1 MRLLSSA
8 AFLLCIICGIV
19 NLRTSSASPI
29 RLSKRADVAASYDF
43 VIVGGGA
50 AGLALGARLS
60 ESSNQTVL
68 VLEAGPFPEI
78 VASYSTPGAGQQVLG
93 SLLDWAFVTPAQ
105 ESLDNRTI
113 TYRRGRGV
121 GGSTVINGLT
131 YGRGSAS
138 IYDLWESL
146 GNEGWSWTDV
156 FPFFQKSTSFI
167 PLEVSAYQ
175 TYDESAYSPSGPISL
190 SYPTYVS
197 PASTAFIEA
206 LGAVGVPTVNELNLG
221 DNVGAKQEP
230 LTLDAR
236 QQRSSAYDGYYKPVR
251 NRPNLTV
258 LPLATVRQVIT
269 EMRNLSLTA
278 TGVVFADQTSG
289 STMNV
294 TARKEVILSAGT
306 FQTPQL
312 LMLSGIGPQET
323 LQEFGIPQSL
333 INENVGRHMQ
343 DHLYFSVIARSQ
355 PEASSSQVYNRIDL
369 LQDAEMEYT
378 ANRSGPLTT
387 PIGATYGFEQVPEA
401 DLQAI
406 AADEL
411 LAGRQ
416 NQTHIEYLWENVYYP
431 GTPSTIL
438 PQYPPNLDESF
449 FSVTAALIAPV
460 SRGNVTLQSNSIQD
474 APVINLNYLEAE
486 TDQRLALY
494 AFRNLRTILAQPSL
508 ANYTIGPANGEVVP
522 GPDITDDETILK
534 YIKSTLLP
542 VWHVAGTCRMLPQAQ
557 GGVVDSRLRVY
568 GVKGLRIVDASIM
581 PVIPDQ
587 HTQGVVFMI
596 AEKAA
601 QMIQEDHGF

>member
-1 MRLLSSA
+1 MHLPSSA
-8 AFLLCIICGIV
+8 AFLLCTICAIV

-43 VIVGGGA
+43 IIVGGGA

-60 ESSNQTVL
+60 ESFNQTVL

-78 VASYSTPGAGQQVLG
+78 VASYITPGAGQQVLG

-146 GNEGWSWTDV
+146 GNAGWSWSDV

-167 PLEVSAYQ
+167 PVEVSAYQ

-190 SYPTYVS
+190 SFPTYVS

-323 LQEFGIPQSL
+323 LQKFGISQSL
-333 INENVGRHMQ
+333 VNENVGRHMQ

-369 LQDAEMEYT
+369 LQDAESEYA

-387 PIGATYGFEQVPEA
+387 PIGATYGFQRVPEA
-401 DLQAI
+401 NLQAL

-411 LAGRQ
+411 LDGRQ
-416 NQTHIEYLWENVYYP
+416 NQAH
-431 GTPSTIL
+431 
-438 PQYPPNLDESF
+438 
-449 FSVTAALIAPV
+449 
-460 SRGNVTLQSNSIQD
+460 SNSIQD
-474 APVINLNYLEAE
+474 APIINLNYLEAE
-486 TDQRLALY
+486 TDQKLALY
-494 AFRNLRTILAQPSL
+494 AFRNLRTILSQPGL

-522 GPDITDDETILK
+522 GPDITDDETILA

-542 VWHVAGTCRMLPQAQ
+542 VWHVVGTCRMLPQAQ
-557 GGVVDSRLRVY
+557 GGVVDSRLRVH
-568 GVKGLRIVDASIM
+568 GVKGLRIVDASVM

-601 QMIQEDHGF
+601 QMIKEDYGL